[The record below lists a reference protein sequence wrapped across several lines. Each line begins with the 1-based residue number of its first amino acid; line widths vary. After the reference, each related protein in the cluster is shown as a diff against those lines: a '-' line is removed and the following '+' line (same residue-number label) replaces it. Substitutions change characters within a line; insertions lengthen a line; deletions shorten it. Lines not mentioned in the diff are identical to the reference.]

1 MKYYLDTASSST
13 KTCCFEA
20 EIKRH
25 DSFLSV
31 DSNATVIT
39 VQDNKPSQYGSI
51 HEEQETVMIKQQ
63 QCSTMGG
70 AVNLVNAMMGTG
82 IIGLPLALHLCG
94 FWLGLLFSVTI
105 AYISCMTMHITILC
119 GLKTQTHSLVSL
131 CQSLIGSTGA
141 RIINFIIFFHTAGTA
156 VSYYILLGDTL
167 PSLLALA
174 FPNVPFFSDRRNVI
188 LTFGLLCTLPLSL
201 SRSTAQFAKWSAM
214 SVCLL
219 MLMLLGVL
227 VRVPYYLSIVDKIEL
242 EYVPI
247 SESMFKG
254 LAIISLAFGCSQ
266 NLFGVYS
273 SLKNQSP
280 SKWLLTCS
288 TAIGIAFVINIVFA
302 VTAYLCFGKHVQAN
316 ILLNFPENDPGI
328 QLVKLALGLFMVLTI
343 PLCIHPCRESVMMMF
358 GINTHNSTNKQHYTV
373 SIGVFALILWVGA
386 TITSLGKVFN
396 VIGGF
401 STTILGF
408 LLPGCAYLYLF
419 SSELLNNKKLF
430 FVSIFSICIALPVMY
445 FSIKDAIFK

>member
-156 VSYYILLGDTL
+156 VSYYICK
-167 PSLLALA
+167 
-174 FPNVPFFSDRRNVI
+174 VYI
-188 LTFGLLCTLPLSL
+188 
-201 SRSTAQFAKWSAM
+201 
-214 SVCLL
+214 
-219 MLMLLGVL
+219 
-227 VRVPYYLSIVDKIEL
+227 YLHKKKDYKLNYI
-242 EYVPI
+242 
-247 SESMFKG
+247 
-254 LAIISLAFGCSQ
+254 
-266 NLFGVYS
+266 
-273 SLKNQSP
+273 
-280 SKWLLTCS
+280 CS
-288 TAIGIAFVINIVFA
+288 TG
-302 VTAYLCFGKHVQAN
+302 
-316 ILLNFPENDPGI
+316 
-328 QLVKLALGLFMVLTI
+328 
-343 PLCIHPCRESVMMMF
+343 R
-358 GINTHNSTNKQHYTV
+358 
-373 SIGVFALILWVGA
+373 
-386 TITSLGKVFN
+386 
-396 VIGGF
+396 
-401 STTILGF
+401 
-408 LLPGCAYLYLF
+408 
-419 SSELLNNKKLF
+419 
-430 FVSIFSICIALPVMY
+430 Y
-445 FSIKDAIFK
+445 FT